1 MTLGEKVVYY
11 RDKKGWTQKA
21 LAERMGITPTRLNYW
36 EKDEREPDVKMLN
49 LLCRTLDVNPKVLL
63 SDEEIEKAPAPSEDS
78 AGENGKLGRDDVVK
92 VLMSLGFI
100 YEGEDLADSD
110 LLFLEGVV
118 NILEAWFEQRR
129 QGV

>member
-21 LAERMGITPTRLNYW
+21 LAERMGITPTRLNYL
-36 EKDEREPDVKMLN
+36 EKDKREPDVKMLN
-49 LLCRTLDVNPKVLL
+49 LLCRTLEVDPKVLL

-78 AGENGKLGRDDVVK
+78 AGENGRLGRDDVVK

-100 YEGEDLADSD
+100 DEGEDLADSD